1 MLSLLLILTGLG
13 RLASA
18 GHHSETSLLQII
30 VPRKTETNTKDG
42 SISETHVTYSIQI
55 AKKTYTLPLEKQ
67 SFLDSN
73 FLVYSH
79 NKSGMLYPDSSF
91 IKGHCFY
98 QGYATEVP
106 NSVVTL
112 STCSGLRGLL
122 QFENVSYG
130 IEPLEP
136 STTYEHVI
144 YLIRDKKSDFSPI
157 TENNSTTQFADQS
170 YKILVKSNKDSGV
183 MLKRV
188 LKICVIVDKALY
200 DYMGSE
206 VAIAS
211 EKIIYIFSLI
221 NTMYSQLQVSVML
234 TSLEIW
240 SDRNKISTDGDAH
253 EVLQRFVSWRE
264 TFLLQRSHDLAYLL
278 VYRDHPTYV
287 GATYHGMACDPKFAA
302 GLVLYSKM
310 ITLEAFSVIFTQLLG
325 IMLGLRYN
333 NDIYECSCPG
343 TACIMNPGAIPS
355 HGIKF
360 FSSCSIDELKHATS
374 QPEFECLQNQTVP
387 KVVPQGR
394 TSICGNGVLEPPEQ
408 CDCGAKESCQ
418 HLKCCDPLNCVLLG
432 NADCGSGPCCGKK
445 TCKILDRGI
454 LCRKSID
461 PCDFPEFCN
470 GVSEFCVPD
479 MRAADLQTCNNKSSY
494 CFGGVCQDRTK
505 QCKELFGKFAKES
518 SYQCTQEV
526 NFQEDEFGNCNGRSC
541 TFWQALC
548 GKLVCHWT
556 HTLIVPRDDIDVQ
569 YTYLGGHICMSANIR
584 AHRYPDPT
592 IIKNG
597 TMCDENKFCD
607 SGSCH
612 ELSQYSQYEICD
624 PSTKCNGHGVC
635 NSRLNCHC
643 DAGYVP
649 PDCVPTSA
657 SPGGSVDD
665 GFWNIEAGKDL
676 IKQRGVSQKNNL
688 MISFY
693 VFLPF
698 FILTAIIALK
708 WKKMKIFWNKEGTIS
723 GESPSEISSSNSSQ
737 SYSLLLPA
745 VLYGYIKDLPP
756 EFDTFIP

>member
-1 MLSLLLILTGLG
+1 MNIILCNSLLLITIINELML
-13 RLASA
+13 SA
-18 GHHSETSLLQII
+18 HTS
-30 VPRKTETNTKDG
+30 VCFKF
-42 SISETHVTYSIQI
+42 YS
-55 AKKTYTLPLEKQ
+55 
-67 SFLDSN
+67 F
-73 FLVYSH
+73 V
-79 NKSGMLYPDSSF
+79 SSSL
-91 IKGHCFY
+91 IPSLGHCFY
-98 QGYATEVP
+98 QGYATEIP

-130 IEPLEP
+130 IEPLES

-170 YKILVKSNKDSGV
+170 YKILVKSN
-183 MLKRV
+183 
-188 LKICVIVDKALY
+188 Y

-221 NTMYSQLQVSVML
+221 NTMYSQLRVSVML

-253 EVLQRFVSWRE
+253 DVLQRFVSWRE
-264 TFLLQRSHDLAYLL
+264 TFLLKRSHDLAYLL

-360 FSSCSIDELKHATS
+360 FSSCSIDEFKHTTS
-374 QPEFECLQNQTVP
+374 QPKFECLQNQTVP
-387 KVVPQGR
+387 KLVPQGR
-394 TSICGNGVLEPPEQ
+394 ASICGNGVLEPPEQ
-408 CDCGAKESCQ
+408 CDCGAKESCE
-418 HLKCCDPLNCVLLG
+418 HLKCCDPLTCALLG

-445 TCKILDRGI
+445 SCRILDRGI
-454 LCRKSID
+454 PCRKSVD

-479 MRAADLQTCNNKSSY
+479 IRAADLQTCNNKSSY

-505 QCKELFGKFAKES
+505 QCQDLFGKFAKES
-518 SYQCTQEV
+518 SYQCTEEV
-526 NFQEDEFGNCNGRSC
+526 NFLNDVFGNCQGRPC
-541 TFWQALC
+541 YFHQLLC

-556 HTLIVPRDDIDVQ
+556 HSLIVPRDDIDIQ
-569 YTYLGGHICMSANIR
+569 YTYLEGHICMSASFRI
-584 AHRYPDPT
+584 HVQSDPT
-592 IIKNG
+592 VAQNG
-597 TMCDENKFCD
+597 TMCDQEK
-607 SGSCH
+607 
-612 ELSQYSQYEICD
+612 
-624 PSTKCNGHGVC
+624 VC

-649 PDCVPTSA
+649 PDCSQTPS
-657 SPGGSVDD
+657 SPGGSIDD
-665 GFWNIEAGKDL
+665 GFWNIDEDTSKTAGL
-676 IKQRGVSQKNNL
+676 IKRRGASQKNNL
-688 MISFY
+688 MISLY

-698 FILTAIIALK
+698 CILTAIIALK
-708 WKKMKIFWNKEGTIS
+708 WNKMKIFWNKEGTIRN
-723 GESPSEISSSNSSQ
+723 GNSLQ
-737 SYSLLLPA
+737 NN
-745 VLYGYIKDLPP
+745 
-756 EFDTFIP
+756 